1 MSNITADEYSLL
13 EFISSRDKQEDNSRI
28 LLEQTKKILKSLVQ
42 KGFGRIEHYS
52 AIGDWFIP
60 DMGAISE
67 FVETHVGQYKLERKY
82 LQYDMFNI
90 LEEISRKGY
99 GWDYVS
105 QSTAKASM
113 ERLRHY
119 GCVTYVKRGDRYIA
133 TGTPEGIA
141 FAKNMMA
148 TATRTCAECGRKY
161 PYYSGMKA
169 YDICSKECYYKRFG
183 TPEERRAKRL
193 QKKD

>member
-13 EFISSRDKQEDNSRI
+13 EFISSCDKQEDNSRI
-28 LLEQTKKILKSLVQ
+28 LLEQTKKILKSLVR

-60 DMGAISE
+60 DMDAISE

-99 GWDYVS
+99 
-105 QSTAKASM
+105 
-113 ERLRHY
+113 RHY

>member
-1 MSNITADEYSLL
+1 M

-28 LLEQTKKILKSLVQ
+28 LLEQTKEKSSNPSSA
-42 KGFGRIEHYS
+42 KGFGKNRTLLPTSETGS
-52 AIGDWFIP
+52 SPTWDAIN
-60 DMGAISE
+60 E

-99 GWDYVS
+99 GWNYVS
-105 QSTAKASM
+105 QPTAKASM

>member
-28 LLEQTKKILKSLVQ
+28 LLEQTKKILKSLVR

-60 DMGAISE
+60 DMDAISE

-82 LQYDMFNI
+82 LQYDMFDI

-99 GWDYVS
+99 GWNYVS
-105 QSTAKASM
+105 QPTAKASM

-133 TGTPEGIA
+133 TGTPEGIT

-183 TPEERRAKRL
+183 TPEE
-193 QKKD
+193 

>member
-28 LLEQTKKILKSLVQ
+28 LLEQTKKILKSLVR

-60 DMGAISE
+60 DMDAISE

-82 LQYDMFNI
+82 LQYDMFDI

-99 GWDYVS
+99 GWDYVPSPQPKPAWNGSATTGVSLTSSAVTGIS
-105 QSTAKASM
+105 QL
-113 ERLRHY
+113 ELRR
-119 GCVTYVKRGDRYIA
+119 VSPSLKT
-133 TGTPEGIA
+133 
-141 FAKNMMA
+141 
-148 TATRTCAECGRKY
+148 
-161 PYYSGMKA
+161 
-169 YDICSKECYYKRFG
+169 
-183 TPEERRAKRL
+183 
-193 QKKD
+193 